1 MEIIVAKSAGFCFG
15 VKNAVE
21 EAEKA
26 SKLEGKTVT
35 LGPIIHNRQVVDDLK
50 SKNVDI
56 INSADELQE
65 GLRVVIRSHG
75 ISKSE
80 YEEIKKKG
88 GEIVD
93 ATCPNVKNI
102 HKIVEEKYNLGYQI
116 IIIGDASH
124 PEVAGI
130 NGWCMNSAII
140 INKDED
146 LESLKDSYDK
156 LCIVC
161 QTTFNKDKWYG
172 LVCKLLK
179 HSSEVLIYN
188 TICASTQLR
197 QSEAVE
203 LSKNVDAVI
212 VIGGKESSNT
222 RRLYEVCLE
231 NCKNVYYVESAD
243 ELNIDDF
250 KNLNKVGVTAGAST
264 PEYLINEVT
273 DRLKGLSEDAVVSNM
288 NENDAGR
295 MECADD
301 TKNEDL
307 DAVMSENNEDNA
319 EDNAQKMECAEEP
332 KNEEPEA
339 VKPESD
345 KAAVKEEKETSEM
358 DKYFMGYEEVYP
370 GSIVTGKVLLVTDK
384 EVFIDIGY
392 KADALLPMEEISN
405 FPVDIKDKF
414 KAGDTVKVEV
424 IKLNDGDGNVIVSK
438 KSLEKEEFIN
448 NLTKYKTEGTPI
460 EISITGVNK
469 GGFECQYGS
478 INAFMPLSQSGNL
491 NAENIDNIK
500 GQKLQ
505 AVIIDIKDRKDTK
518 ELIVSRRELIK
529 KEKEKKT
536 AEFVNS
542 KECGDIVE
550 GTVRTIIN
558 AGAFIDADGVDLFV
572 PISEISWKRINNPHD
587 ALKEGETVN
596 ALIIKINRDEMKITA
611 SIKRTGK
618 DPWTEFLEN
627 HKEGDVVKGNAAR
640 IVPYGVFVE
649 LTDGVDGLLHISNM
663 ADERINKPTDVVKQN
678 QEVEVKIIKIDG
690 ENKKISLSMKD
701 IDK

>member
-56 INSADELQE
+56 INSADELQI
-65 GLRVVIRSHG
+65 GTRVVIRSHG
-75 ISKSE
+75 ISKNE
-80 YEEIKKKG
+80 YEEIQKKG

-130 NGWCMNSAII
+130 NGWCRSSAII
-140 INKDED
+140 INNDED
-146 LESLKDSYDK
+146 LESLKDNYDK

-179 HSSEVLIYN
+179 YSSEVLIYN

-243 ELNIDDF
+243 ELNIDGF

-288 NENDAGR
+288 NESD
-295 MECADD
+295 
-301 TKNEDL
+301 
-307 DAVMSENNEDNA
+307 A
-319 EDNAQKMECAEEP
+319 EDNV
-332 KNEEPEA
+332 KNLTESAVVSEPEENNVQEKTA
-339 VKPESD
+339 ESEAEDIELENKKDLVSEEKETD
-345 KAAVKEEKETSEM
+345 KAAVKEKKETSEM

-370 GSIVTGKVLLVTDK
+370 GSTVTGKVLLVTDK

-392 KADALLPMEEISN
+392 KADALLPLEEISN

-414 KAGDTVKVEV
+414 KAGDTVEVEV

-438 KSLEKEEFIN
+438 RSLEKEEFIN
-448 NLTKYKTEGTPI
+448 NLSKYKTDGTPI

-491 NAENIDNIK
+491 NAEDIDNIK

-505 AVIIDIKDRKDTK
+505 AVIIDIKDRKETK

-542 KECGDIVE
+542 KECGDIVA
-550 GTVRTIIN
+550 GTVRTIID

-572 PISEISWKRINNPHD
+572 PVSEISWKRINNPHD

-627 HKEGDVVKGNAAR
+627 HKEGDVVKGIAAR

>member
-1 MEIIVAKSAGFCFG
+1 MEIFVAKSAGFCFG

-56 INSADELQE
+56 AGSADELQTGE
-65 GLRVVIRSHG
+65 RVVIRSHG
-75 ISKSE
+75 ISKNE
-80 YEEIKKKG
+80 YEEIQKKG
-88 GEIVD
+88 GEIID

-116 IIIGDASH
+116 IIIGDAAH

-130 NGWCMNSAII
+130 NGWCSNSAII
-140 INKDED
+140 VNNDED
-146 LESLKDSYDK
+146 IDNLKDKYNK
-156 LCIVC
+156 LCIVS

-179 HSSEVLIYN
+179 YSSEILIYN

-203 LSKNVDAVI
+203 LSRNVDAVI

-231 NCKNVYYVESAD
+231 NCKNVFYVESAD
-243 ELNIDDF
+243 ELNTEDF
-250 KNLNKVGVTAGAST
+250 KNINKVGITAGAST
-264 PEYLINEVT
+264 PEYLINEVIEK
-273 DRLKGLSEDAVVSNM
+273 LKGLDNAVV
-288 NENDAGR
+288 NDS
-295 MECADD
+295 MEI
-301 TKNEDL
+301 NVPE
-307 DAVMSENNEDNA
+307 M
-319 EDNAQKMECAEEP
+319 AQETET
-332 KNEEPEA
+332 EPENS
-339 VKPESD
+339 VEEESETD
-345 KAAVKEEKETSEM
+345 NKDAVKEEKEENEI

-370 GSIVTGKVLLVTDK
+370 GSIVKGKILLVTDK

-392 KADALLPMEEISN
+392 KADALLPAEEVSN
-405 FPVDIKDKF
+405 FPVDIKEMF
-414 KAGDTVKVEV
+414 KAGDTVEVEV

-438 KSLEKEEFIN
+438 KSLAKEEFIN
-448 NLTKYKTEGTPI
+448 SLSKYKEEGTPI
-460 EISITGVNK
+460 EITINGVNK
-469 GGFECQYGS
+469 GGFDCQYGN

-491 NAENIDNIK
+491 NAENVDKVK

-505 AVIIDIKDRKDTK
+505 ALIIDIKDRKDTK
-518 ELIVSRRELIK
+518 ELIVSRRELIR

-536 AEFVNS
+536 ADFVNS
-542 KECGDIVE
+542 KECGDTVTGI
-550 GTVRTIIN
+550 VRTIID
-558 AGAFIDADGVDLFV
+558 AGAFIDADGADVFV

-587 ALKEGETVN
+587 ILKEGQTVN
-596 ALIIKINRDEMKITA
+596 ALLIKVNKDEMRITA
-611 SIKRTGK
+611 SIKRTGA
-618 DPWTEFLEN
+618 DPWTEFLDN
-627 HKEGDVVKGNAAR
+627 HKEGDIVTGTVQR
-640 IVPYGVFVE
+640 IVPYGAFVE
-649 LTDGVDGLLHISNM
+649 LADGVDGLLHISNM
-663 ADERINKPTDVVKQN
+663 ADERINKPTDIVKQN
-678 QEVEVKIIKIDG
+678 QETEVKIIKIDG

-701 IDK
+701 INK